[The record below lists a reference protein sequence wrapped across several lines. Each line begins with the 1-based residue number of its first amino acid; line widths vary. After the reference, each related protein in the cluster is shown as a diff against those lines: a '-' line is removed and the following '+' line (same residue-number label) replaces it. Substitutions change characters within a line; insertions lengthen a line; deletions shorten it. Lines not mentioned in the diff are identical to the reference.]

1 MKAMSRGMHE
11 APKDGTVIMGI
22 WRDVELW
29 MGEEPIRWST
39 DRTAS
44 NGMKLRD
51 GWISVKENCAVETP
65 DAWRYMEDE
74 GHE

>member
-1 MKAMSRGMHE
+1 MSRGMHE
-11 APKDGTVIMGI
+11 APKDGTIIMGI
-22 WRDVELW
+22 WRDIELW

-51 GWISVKENCAVETP
+51 GWVSLGGVNVETP
-65 DAWRYMEDE
+65 NAWRDMEDGE
-74 GHE
+74 